1 MGRIAEQK
9 AAIPETIPT
18 EIAGRYS
25 GGDRAIALLLM
36 GSGCTAQRTSYPG

>member
-25 GGDRAIALLLM
+25 GGDRA
-36 GSGCTAQRTSYPG
+36 TADGFRLHGTAHLYPG